1 MKICIT
7 TPIAEVYHGGTRLI
21 MDMASEL
28 SKYNEVWL
36 LSERPTSHIFDAFKV
51 IGKQAYHQMDFDLVI
66 LCSPHSTYV
75 LDDLKGAQ
83 CIVFIQMLEHLWLNG
98 KMAANC
104 ERFYNSGHPTF
115 VNAKFIQDYKK
126 VGASTVVETWIP
138 EYFRNVLY
146 IPSNKSTRT
155 LLLESPETS
164 NPTKDVNKIALKV
177 AARLKKYRKSIRIIG
192 YGRNKPS
199 AQYKGLFDSFITY
212 PSLLTLAY
220 LYERA
225 TVMLKAT
232 VYDGRA
238 CAPLEAM
245 LFDCVNVRA
254 IDFGDDHLTQENCYL
269 SDYDEARAF
278 ELTQYALFEADNS
291 SKIKKAREL
300 AESYTFSNFIKQIET
315 KTNLKLYG
323 N

>member
-7 TPIAEVYHGGTRLI
+7 TPLAETYHGGTRLI
-21 MDMASEL
+21 VDMAEQL
-28 SKYNEVWL
+28 GYYNEVYL
-36 LSERPTSHIFDAFKV
+36 LSEAPTQKIFNSFRV
-51 IGKQAYHQMDFDLVI
+51 IDKQAYHKMDFDLVV

-75 LDDLKGAQ
+75 LDDLKGAR

-104 ERFYNSGHPTF
+104 DRFYNSGHETF

-138 EYFRNVLY
+138 SYFYDLHEP
-146 IPSNKSTRT
+146 INKSNCT
-155 LLLESPETS
+155 LLLESPETT
-164 NPTKDVNKIALKV
+164 NPTKDVDRIALKV
-177 AARLKKYRKSIRIIG
+177 AARLKKYHPSLRVIG
-192 YGRNKPS
+192 YGRNKP
-199 AQYKGLFDSFITY
+199 AVQYAGLFDSFITK
-212 PSLLTLAY
+212 PSINALASIY
-220 LYERA
+220 DRA
-225 TVMLKAT
+225 TAMLKAT
-232 VYDGRA
+232 VFDGRS

-245 LFDCVNVRA
+245 LFDVVNVRA
-254 IDFGDDHLTQENCYL
+254 IDFGDDHLTSDNCYL

-278 ELTQYALFEADNS
+278 ELTQYAMFEADNS
-291 SKIKKAREL
+291 PKIKKAREL

>member
-7 TPIAEVYHGGTRLI
+7 TPIAETYHGGTRLI
-21 MDMASEL
+21 IDMASEL
-28 SKYNEVWL
+28 SKYNEVHL
-36 LSERPTSHIFDAFKV
+36 LSERPATRVLDVPV
-51 IGKQAYHQMDFDLVI
+51 IDKALYHQLSFDLVI
-66 LCSPHSTYV
+66 LCSPHSVYV

-104 ERFYNSGHPTF
+104 DRFYNSGHPTF
-115 VNAKFIQDYKK
+115 VNAKFIQAHKK

-138 EYFRNVLY
+138 GYFHNNLY
-146 IPSNKSTRT
+146 VSSNKSTCT

-164 NPTKDVNKIALKV
+164 NPTKDVDKIALKV
-177 AARLKKYRKSIRIIG
+177 ATRLKKYRPSLQIIG

-199 AQYKGLFDSFITY
+199 AQYRGLFDSFVIM
-212 PSLLTLAY
+212 PSINDLASIY
-220 LYERA
+220 NTA

-232 VYDGRA
+232 MFDGRA

-254 IDFGDDHLTQENCYL
+254 INFGDDHLNNENCYL

-278 ELTQYALFEADNS
+278 ELTGYALFEADNS

>member
-7 TPIAEVYHGGTRLI
+7 TPLAETYHGGTRLI
-21 MDMASEL
+21 LDMAEQL
-28 SKYNEVWL
+28 GFYNEVYL
-36 LSERPTSHIFDAFKV
+36 LSEKPTEKIFNSFRV
-51 IGKQAYHQMDFDLVI
+51 IDKEAYHQMDFDLVI

-104 ERFYNSGHPTF
+104 DRFYNSGHLTF
-115 VNAKFIQDYKK
+115 VNAKFIQEHKK
-126 VGASTVVETWIP
+126 VGPSTVIDTWIP
-138 EYFRNVLY
+138 GYFRNLY
-146 IPSNKSTRT
+146 NPSNKSTCT

-164 NPTKDVNKIALKV
+164 NPTKDINKIALKV
-177 AARLKKYRKSIRIIG
+177 AARLKKYRPSLRIIG

-199 AQYKGLFDSFITY
+199 AQYRGLFDSFVTY
-212 PSLLTLAY
+212 PSLPTLSS

-225 TVMLKAT
+225 TVLLKAT
-232 VYDGRA
+232 MFDGRS

-254 IDFGDDHLTQENCYL
+254 IDYGDDHLNSENCYL

-278 ELTQYALFEADNS
+278 ELTQYALFEANNS

-315 KTNLKLYG
+315 PLNLKLYG
-323 N
+323 A